1 MADALNPAT
10 GQTYGYD
17 ELHRLTAA
25 TGPFGTLAYG
35 YDATGNRQSESR
47 DGQTTAYH
55 YLPTDQRLQSLSGS
69 VNQSFAYDATGNTV
83 DNGPFDFAYG
93 GDLRLRHVTQGGHPV
108 ADYHYWH
115 YATGQRTAK
124 IVNGRVTHFDYAP
137 WGPLLSE
144 SVGDVVSSSYPYAD
158 MTTLAYTDY
167 VYLDDLPLAQID
179 PSGAVAYLHPNH
191 LGAPLVATN
200 ENGEV
205 VWQAN
210 YEPFGQASLVNPSVT
225 LNLRLPGQYFDA
237 ETGLYQN
244 WHRDYDARL
253 GRYLQ
258 SDPIGLEGGLNTYA
272 YVGNNPLNR
281 IDPTGQLFFAVL
293 VPPAVA
299 ALGDAAA
306 ATAFVG
312 SAALA
317 GAALSSVWDDL
328 TGDVPDSAADD
339 LTDGKKECSDNND
352 DDDRCYKNYEND
364 ISTCRAI
371 GRFRGAARAEACY
384 ASAAERLAACRAGR
398 PIPPLNTWNN

>member
-1 MADALNPAT
+1 MADALNLAA

-47 DGQTTAYH
+47 NGQTTAYH

-93 GDLRLRHVTQGGHPV
+93 GDLRLRHVTQGGHSV

-244 WHRDYDARL
+244 WHRDYDPSL

-272 YVGNNPLNR
+272 YVGDNPVNVT
-281 IDPTGQLFFAVL
+281 DPDGLLPVFRWRRCNEAEV
-293 VPPAVA
+293 
-299 ALGDAAA
+299 
-306 ATAFVG
+306 TA
-312 SAALA
+312 
-317 GAALSSVWDDL
+317 
-328 TGDVPDSAADD
+328 
-339 LTDGKKECSDNND
+339 C
-352 DDDRCYKNYEND
+352 KNYCD
-364 ISTCRAI
+364 LVIGRPYKSCRARI
-371 GRFRGAARAEACY
+371 AFIENINTIDYRNLPNGLSCSCEDEKDETDDSSEPAGM
-384 ASAAERLAACRAGR
+384 CR
-398 PIPPLNTWNN
+398 

>member
-1 MADALNPAT
+1 M
-10 GQTYGYD
+10 
-17 ELHRLTAA
+17 
-25 TGPFGTLAYG
+25 AYG

-47 DGQTTAYH
+47 NGQTTAYH

-83 DNGPFDFAYG
+83 DNAPFDFAYG
-93 GDLRLRHVTQGGHPV
+93 GDLRLRHVTQGGHSV

-244 WHRDYDARL
+244 WHRDYDPSL

-258 SDPIGLEGGLNTYA
+258 SDPIGLAGGINTYA
-272 YVGNNPLNR
+272 YVENNPLLYV
-281 IDPTGQLFFAVL
+281 DPQGLYGMAHDIGRL
-293 VPPAVA
+293 VDKLLQPPEATSDFLRNYRDMRDA
-299 ALGDAAA
+299 NTIGGDKYFHCKANCEATRRGKYGE
-306 ATAFVG
+306 ATACTISDAREWFDQNVKG
-312 SAALA
+312 DPASA
-317 GAALSSVWDDL
+317 
-328 TGDVPDSAADD
+328 SAADQIAN
-339 LTDGKKECSDNND
+339 T
-352 DDDRCYKNYEND
+352 
-364 ISTCRAI
+364 
-371 GRFRGAARAEACY
+371 
-384 ASAAERLAACRAGR
+384 AGR
-398 PIPPLNTWNN
+398 SGGNSSPLSCDLVCSPFRPNGLPANY